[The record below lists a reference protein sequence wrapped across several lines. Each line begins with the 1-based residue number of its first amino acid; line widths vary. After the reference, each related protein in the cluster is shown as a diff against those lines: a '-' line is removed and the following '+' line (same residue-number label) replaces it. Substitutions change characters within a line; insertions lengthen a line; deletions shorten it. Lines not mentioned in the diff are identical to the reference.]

1 MEQLETNYQG
11 NRVRYYIFGGNDLL
25 LNANDVCAILGAK
38 PDIFREKYID
48 LAEAV
53 SSAILDSNTF
63 GDWLLTKFSSYN
75 QAVSNR
81 PSDLP

>member
-11 NRVRYYIFGGNDLL
+11 NRVRYYVFGGNDLL
-25 LNANDVCAILGAK
+25 LNANDVCAILGTN
-38 PDIFREKYID
+38 PNTFSQKYID

-63 GDWLLTKFSSYN
+63 GDWLLSKFSGYN
-75 QAVSNR
+75 QTVSER
-81 PSDLP
+81 PVGLP